1 MANYTYTYAREN
13 LAKVMER
20 LAADREYAVIT
31 RRGHEDMALLPAD
44 ELSSLQ
50 ETAYLLRSPAN
61 ATRLLKALSD
71 SVGLALPR
79 TTAADLDRV
88 NAAVSARAK
97 RARKSA
103 GKK

>member
-20 LAADREYAVIT
+20 LAADREHAIIT
-31 RRGHEDMALLPAD
+31 RRGHEDMAMLPAD
-44 ELSSLQ
+44 ELTSLQ

-61 ATRLLKALSD
+61 ATRLLKALND
-71 SVGLALPR
+71 SLGLTLPR
-79 TTAADLDRV
+79 AAAADLDRV

-97 RARKSA
+97 RARKPS